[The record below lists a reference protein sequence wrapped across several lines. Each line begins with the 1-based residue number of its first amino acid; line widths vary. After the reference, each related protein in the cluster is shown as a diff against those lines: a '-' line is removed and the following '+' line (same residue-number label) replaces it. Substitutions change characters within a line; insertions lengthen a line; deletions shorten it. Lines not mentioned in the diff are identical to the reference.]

1 MKRHEI
7 DALFGLRSDD
17 LKEKL
22 RLEEGN
28 IVVESRDG
36 FVDGNR
42 SERSRGSFKHPLAN
56 GINVIAR
63 GEVHNEIGASLKRN
77 GKLGEFIVLI
87 RANRT
92 AAKVSIDFR

>member
-1 MKRHEI
+1 MKRHKI

-17 LKEKL
+17 IKEKL
-22 RLEEGN
+22 GLKEGS

-42 SERSRGSFKHPLAN
+42 SERSCGGFDHPLAN
-56 GINVIAR
+56 GVNVIAR
-63 GEVHNEIGASLKRN
+63 GEIHDEIGASLKRN
-77 GKLGEFIVLI
+77 GKLSKFVVRI

-92 AAKVSIDFR
+92 AAKVRIDFR